1 MLLYNLPSIPDP
13 KGFLWITLKDRD
25 IMSDEPFEQF
35 YIPLNFLQNFKPVN
49 LEIQC
54 KNSSN
59 TSKPT
64 FFMSLCLEKQLEN
77 FADSISSVTVH
88 WADFDPLP
96 YDQKAFNCVFT
107 TDNYPISRSLIYYP
121 VELIDE
127 TSMARA
133 F

>member
-1 MLLYNLPSIPDP
+1 
-13 KGFLWITLKDRD
+13 
-25 IMSDEPFEQF
+25 
-35 YIPLNFLQNFKPVN
+35 
-49 LEIQC
+49 
-54 KNSSN
+54 
-59 TSKPT
+59 
-64 FFMSLCLEKQLEN
+64 MSLCLEKQLEN